1 MVQSYDLGKVE
12 WSGQAAEKQSQ
23 ESRKRNIDVTRGQQ
37 DVEKTA
43 ATLPFAGPQAEESL
57 RKERLDIMI
66 KAKTYGGD
74 LRQRFDADNDVKTYR
89 EGMRYYTTAL
99 STPSN
104 SAGDQDLV
112 TLAAKVQDPTGAV
125 MQGDIDRYNNIQ
137 VALDRI
143 PQQFRNEFN
152 KSGKFSDE
160 TRRAIREFLKN
171 RVLVQLD
178 GYNDVRKSYEA
189 DIAAFNREAEKLG
202 IQPLDTQI
210 ILKTHPAEIYG
221 DKIRDYADKMNK
233 SLEKEVAANPTGLV
247 APPPGAR
254 ISGEDIRGFRFSPRA
269 EAELVEYTRMPDAT
283 AEGYG
288 QLLADV
294 ANREGLIS
302 QDQMADYAK
311 RSAIDNANIFKQT
324 PEQRAQLGSSI
335 DYRAIDKAASE
346 NAGLIETVAQAGR
359 NLPESVGQL
368 TTGLGQ
374 LTADT
379 LSSVFSLER
388 QGSIKTMTDIA
399 GALLQGDTDDP
410 AVQALGEV
418 LKEQYGSPE
427 GMKRYFIKDPAAAV
441 ADISLLLS
449 GSGAGLKA
457 AGATRFGEGLSTA
470 GRIIDPLSGV
480 VALATEAPAAA
491 GKKLAGTPIAQ
502 APAEIA
508 GFPSG
513 IGGATISEAVG
524 AGFERGRT
532 GAPTPRSEGFMRG
545 LTNPEGTA
553 EEVVGAAQGLLAGL
567 RETASDAYRTAMQNF
582 GTTPTPLDI
591 GKVQQRVQSLKP
603 KSYDT
608 WSTRQGDR
616 PADHLAWEKMNS
628 FVDEYAA
635 KAQANPNL
643 LLPLEMDQFKR
654 DVYDIG
660 SKINGAVDSKAAG
673 IAKQTYNA
681 VRQELVKHDPIYA
694 DIMRDYEKAANE
706 AQQIERSLSLGD
718 KAGIETASRKLQSIY
733 RNNVNTGYGAR
744 TGQFNRLTEA
754 DTTGELNALLA
765 GQSASSI
772 TPRGINRVAAALPFA
787 APAFTAVSLPMA
799 VATAPLF
806 SPAAMSTMSYG
817 AGRLAGTGARL
828 GSAAMDTA
836 AGRAIANIPDLY
848 NQNPAAF
855 LAATQGATML
865 EKTGAEE
872 LQARYGAPSV
882 SGAEGLRSAPPEEM
896 VPIEQAAAEVR
907 PTINL
912 ASEGRYDPETDTFIL
927 PDGTRVDA
935 SGNPVEMA
943 HGGPVKLRKG
953 GQPKKQTSW
962 YDDLTMAASRRG
974 NDLVALAA
982 DLADKYGMTPA
993 ASAAWVAS
1001 KMGRSPQ
1008 EVAAIRRNLSGVGN
1022 FRNVVEGGAA
1032 SNEARFRQQGG
1043 RGARAPDMVSA
1054 PVRLADAAY
1063 RPQDIVQGARR
1074 AIPAAAQAVSRYAR
1088 NATPQGVAQDVRRAG
1103 SAAIKAISED
1113 PYGMVFDTALY
1124 ASPATAL
1131 AAAPFDYASMRGAS
1145 RELAPYAKGD
1155 RELSRIKDAVDAASV
1170 LPLATPF
1177 AARGAT
1183 RRRAR

>member
-1 MVQSYDLGKVE
+1 MANGAPPPTFEQYAP
-12 WSGQAAEKQSQ
+12 QP
-23 ESRKRNIDVTRGQQ
+23 N
-37 DVEKTA
+37 TA
-43 ATLPFAGPQAEESL
+43 ATQGGQKRDTDIRKGTIDVLESEAKLPFVGPQAEENL

-74 LRQRFDADNDVKTYR
+74 LRQRFDADPDVKVYR

-99 STPSN
+99 STPPN

-112 TLAAKVQDPTGAV
+112 TLSAKVQDPTGAV

-137 VALDRI
+137 VALERI
-143 PQQFRNEFN
+143 PAAFANEF
-152 KSGKFSDE
+152 KRSGRFSE
-160 TRRAIREFLKN
+160 QTRRDIREFLKN
-171 RVLVQLD
+171 RVLVQRE
-178 GYNDVRKSYEA
+178 GYEDVRKSYEG
-189 DIAAFNREAEKLG
+189 DIAAFNEEASAFG
-202 IQPLDTQI
+202 VTPLDTQI
-210 ILKTHPAEIYG
+210 ILKTHPAEIYA
-221 DKIRDYADKMNK
+221 DRINAYADKQNK
-233 SLEKEVAANPTGLV
+233 ALEEEVAKDPSGLI
-247 APPPGAR
+247 APPPGMRVA
-254 ISGEDIRGFRFSPRA
+254 GEDIKGFRFSPRA
-269 EAELVEYTRMPDAT
+269 EAELVEYTRLPEAT

-302 QDQMADYAK
+302 EDQMADYAK
-311 RSAIDNANIFKQT
+311 RTAADNAKIFKQT

-335 DYRAIDKAASE
+335 DYRAIDEAASK
-346 NAGLIETVAQAGR
+346 NAGLIDTVAQAGR

-368 TTGLGQ
+368 TTALGQ

-418 LKEQYGSPE
+418 LKEQYGSLE

-441 ADISLLLS
+441 SDISLLLS
-449 GSGAGLKA
+449 GGGAGLKA
-457 AGATRFGEGLSTA
+457 AGLTRAGETVSTA
-470 GRIIDPLSGV
+470 GRVIDPLSGV

-491 GKKLAGTPIAQ
+491 GRKIAETPLANV
-502 APAEIA
+502 PAEIA

-513 IGGATISEAVG
+513 VGGATISEAVG
-524 AGFERGRT
+524 AGFERGRA

-545 LTNPEGTA
+545 LLNPEGTA
-553 EEVVGAAQGLLAGL
+553 EEVVGAAQGLLAGI

-591 GKVQQRVQSLKP
+591 GKVQQRLQSLKP

-706 AQQIERSLSLGD
+706 AQQIERSLSLGN

-754 DTTGELNALLA
+754 DTTGELAALLA

-772 TPRGINRVAAALPFA
+772 APRGINRVAAALPFA
-787 APAFTAVSLPMA
+787 APALTSVSLPMA

-806 SPAAMSTMSYG
+806 SPAAMAGMSYG

-828 GSAAMDTA
+828 GSAAMDTPF
-836 AGRAIANIPDLY
+836 GQAIASLPDAY
-848 NQNPAAF
+848 KKYPEAF

-882 SGAEGLRSAPPEEM
+882 PGAEGLRSAPPEEM
-896 VPIEQAAAEVR
+896 VPVEQAAAEVN
-907 PTINL
+907 PTIDL
-912 ASEGRYDPETDTFIL
+912 ASEGRYDPQTDTYIL
-927 PDGTRVDA
+927 PDGTRIDA
-935 SGNPVEMA
+935 SGRPVEMA
-943 HGGPVKLRKG
+943 RGGSVQQLKKGGRPRRGYDYANAARTVGQGLTFGFGDEIEAKLR
-953 GQPKKQTSW
+953 S
-962 YDDLTMAASRRG
+962 LASRDPNAYANEVKRIRM
-974 NDLVALAA
+974 L
-982 DLADKYGMTPA
+982 
-993 ASAAWVAS
+993 
-1001 KMGRSPQ
+1001 Q
-1008 EVAAIRRNLSGVGN
+1008 ERY
-1022 FRNVVEGGAA
+1022 
-1032 SNEARFRQQGG
+1032 
-1043 RGARAPDMVSA
+1043 
-1054 PVRLADAAY
+1054 ADANPNTAM
-1063 RPQDIVQGARR
+1063 VLEGAGMLGGSLLAPSLAGVR
-1074 AIPAAAQAVSRYAR
+1074 AVSNAGRVAR
-1088 NATPQGVAQDVRRAG
+1088 LGAG
-1103 SAAIKAISED
+1103 
-1113 PYGMVFDTALY
+1113 
-1124 ASPATAL
+1124 
-1131 AAAPFDYASMRGAS
+1131 
-1145 RELAPYAKGD
+1145 
-1155 RELSRIKDAVDAASV
+1155 AVDALGQGALYSAGKAKPDPKV
-1170 LPLATPF
+1170 AGSDRMSAIRADAPRNAADFAILSGAGAAGKRLAKTRAGQAAINF
-1177 AARGAT
+1177 AARPVRYAVKQI
-1183 RRRAR
+1183 RR